1 MALASTGTFV
11 LQWPAATDR
20 PLIKEKQL
28 TDVSA
33 ARTDIDATIAP
44 SIPHAFARTVAEQG
58 DAPAYSD
65 KIGIAGPG
73 WRTLSWTELREA
85 ALDVAAALVDL
96 GVLPGDRVAIMATNR
111 IEHVLADLGALHAGA
126 TPMSIYNTLSPS
138 QVAYIAGHS
147 EPAVVVLE
155 NADHVARWSEALAAG
170 AAPQVVVLDP
180 EAASEGAI
188 TWDQLLERGRA
199 TRQQHRAEVDQRWQA
214 VDREQPATILYTS
227 GTTGN
232 PKGVVIS
239 HHNVLFEVESGNR
252 NAGLEDESIGVSYLP
267 YAHIAERVLGIY
279 IPLVTGGHVYLVG
292 DPTLLVGALGEV
304 RPTRFFGVPRV
315 WEKIQTGIGGLIA
328 METDEAKKQAVA
340 AAMAVGLEYVES
352 LQLGHQ
358 TSPELKARFDAADE
372 AVLRPIKSL
381 LGLDRVTWAASA
393 SAPMPLETARFFAGL
408 GFAIFDIYGM
418 TETTGSV
425 TACGP
430 DHFRLGT
437 VGRAQPG
444 IEMAIAE
451 DGEILTR
458 SPVNT
463 KGYHQNPGA
472 SAELVDD
479 QGWIHTGD
487 IGEID
492 EDGFLKVV
500 DRKKEMIITSQGKN
514 IAPSNIENLLKESPL
529 VGHALAYGDSR
540 PYVVAILTLDPDVAP
555 AVAAEL
561 GLEYADLAELARRP
575 EILEIVAQAV
585 DRANQRLSRPEQVKH
600 WSLLPVEWTAESAEL
615 TPTLKLKRRVVHSNY
630 ADAIAELYTR

>member
-1 MALASTGTFV
+1 M
-11 LQWPAATDR
+11 
-20 PLIKEKQL
+20 
-28 TDVSA
+28 A
-33 ARTDIDATIAP
+33 ARTEIDGMLAP
-44 SIPHAFARTVAEQG
+44 SIAHAFADTVAGQG

-65 KIGIAGPG
+65 KIGVEGAG
-73 WRTLSWTELREA
+73 WRTLSWRELRETG
-85 ALDVAAALVDL
+85 LDLAAAFVDL
-96 GVLPGDRVAIMATNR
+96 GVHPGDRVAIMASNR
-111 IEHVLADLGALHAGA
+111 LEHVLADVGAVHAGA
-126 TPMSIYNTLSPS
+126 TPMSIYNTLSS
-138 QVAYIAGHS
+138 HQVAYVAGHS

-155 NADHVARWSEALAAG
+155 NADHVARWSQALAAG
-170 AAPQVVVLDP
+170 TTTQVVVIDP
-180 EAASEGAI
+180 EAAPPGAL
-188 TWDQLLERGRA
+188 TWQELLDRGRA
-199 TRQQHRAEVDQRWQA
+199 TREKHQAEVDARWQA
-214 VDREQPATILYTS
+214 IDPEQAATILYTS

-252 NAGLEDESIGVSYLP
+252 TAGLEGESVGVSYLP

-279 IPLVTGGHVYLVG
+279 IPLVTGGHVHLVG
-292 DPTLLVGALGEV
+292 DPSQLVAALGEV

-315 WEKIQTGIGGLIA
+315 WEKIQTGIGGLLA
-328 METDEAKKQAVA
+328 METDESKRQAVA
-340 AAMAVGLEYVES
+340 DAMATGLEYVES
-352 LQLGHQ
+352 LQVGRM
-358 TSPELKARFDAADE
+358 TTAELRARFDAADQ
-372 AVLRPIKSL
+372 AVLTPMRSL
-381 LGLDRVTWAASA
+381 LGLDRVTWAGSA

-408 GFAIFDIYGM
+408 GLAIYDIYGM

-444 IEMAIAE
+444 IEIAIAH

-463 KGYHQNPGA
+463 SGYHQNPEA

-479 QGWIHTGD
+479 EGWVHTGD

-529 VGHALAYGDSR
+529 VGHALAYGESR

-555 AVAAEL
+555 VVAGKL
-561 GLEYADLAELARRP
+561 GLEYADLADLARKP
-575 EILEIVAQAV
+575 EILGIVGQAV
-585 DRANQRLSRPEQVKH
+585 DKANERLSRPEQVKR
-600 WSLLPVEWTAESAEL
+600 WKLLPVEWTAESAEL
-615 TPTLKLKRRVVHSNY
+615 TPTLKLKRRVVHTNY
-630 ADAIAELYTR
+630 ADALEELYTS

>member
-1 MALASTGTFV
+1 MTVSTPALTQET
-11 LQWPAATDR
+11 P
-20 PLIKEKQL
+20 L
-28 TDVSA
+28 TDVMA
-33 ARTDIDATIAP
+33 ARTEIDAMIAP
-44 SIPHAFARTVAEQG
+44 SIPHAFAQTVAAQG

-65 KIGIAGPG
+65 KIGIEGPG
-73 WRTLSWTELREA
+73 WRTLSWTELRET

-96 GVLPGDRVAIMATNR
+96 GVLPGDRVAIMASNR

-138 QVAYIAGHS
+138 QVAYVAGHS
-147 EPAVVVLE
+147 EPAVAVLE
-155 NADHVARWSEALAAG
+155 NADHVARWSQAAG
-170 AAPQVVVLDP
+170 AAPQIVVLDP
-180 EAASEGAI
+180 ASAPAGAI
-188 TWDQLLERGRA
+188 TWDELLERGRA
-199 TRQQHRAEVDQRWQA
+199 TRGQHQAEVEQRWQA
-214 VDREQPATILYTS
+214 IDPEQPATILYTS

-232 PKGVVIS
+232 PKGVVIT
-239 HHNVLFEVESGNR
+239 HRNVLFEVESGNR
-252 NAGLEDESIGVSYLP
+252 TAGLEGDSIGVSYLP

-279 IPLVTGGHVYLVG
+279 IPLVTAGHVHLVG
-292 DPTLLVGALGEV
+292 DPSLLVGALGEV

-328 METDEAKKQAVA
+328 METDETKRLAVA
-340 AAMAVGLEYVES
+340 DAMAVGLEYVES
-352 LQLGHQ
+352 LQLGHE
-358 TSPELKARFDAADE
+358 TSPELKARFEAADK
-372 AVLRPIKSL
+372 AVLTPIKSL
-381 LGLDRVTWAASA
+381 LGLDRVTWAGSA

-430 DHFRLGT
+430 EHFRLGT

-463 KGYHQNPGA
+463 SGYHQNPEA
-472 SAELVDD
+472 SAELIDD

-492 EDGFLKVV
+492 DDGFLKVV

-529 VGHALAYGDSR
+529 VGHALAYGEGR

-555 AVAAEL
+555 VVAARL
-561 GLEYADLAELARRP
+561 GLEYADLAELARKP
-575 EILEIVAQAV
+575 EILGIVGQAV
-585 DRANQRLSRPEQVKH
+585 DQANERLSRPEQVKR
-600 WSLLPVEWTAESAEL
+600 WKLLPVEWTAESAEL
-615 TPTLKLKRRVVHSNY
+615 TPTLKLKRRVVHANY
-630 ADAIAELYTR
+630 AEALEELYA